1 MRKLE
6 SESEF
11 SVGRDESKCMED
23 EVVSHSTEFVES
35 IGLPGSCPFGSG
47 AGIVTDARRESRMM
61 SEASS
66 LVCVDTWDMRV

>member
-35 IGLPGSCPFGSG
+35 IGLPESCLFGSG
-47 AGIVTDARRESRMM
+47 DGIVTAARRELRM
-61 SEASS
+61 S
-66 LVCVDTWDMRV
+66 VFP